1 MSNLKSSS
9 YLSVVAIF
17 QKYNILC
24 PLITYSSSLT
34 NLIESSNSNHTI
46 QMVPADVNQ
55 IEVYK

>member
-9 YLSVVAIF
+9 YLNVVAIF

-34 NLIESSNSNHTI
+34 NLIESSNSSQTI
-46 QMVPADVNQ
+46 QMVPPDDNQ
-55 IEVYK
+55 IEVFK